1 MNVVFAAFLGFVA
14 GSITGALLYKKVK
27 SKVDDYIKE
36 KLLPEYLKEHNIDTD
51 GSAEEKSEEMAK
63 QFDAMMSYGGDL

>member
-14 GSITGALLYKKVK
+14 GSITGAFMYKKVK
-27 SKVDDYIKE
+27 RKINDYIRE
-36 KLLPEYLKEHNIDTD
+36 TLLPEYLKEHNIDAD
-51 GSAEEKSEEMAK
+51 GSTEEKSEEMAK